1 MVAPDP
7 VGAVLSNKL
16 FVDNDDIRDNTF
28 DVEDEN
34 YQAKRSVSGDRI
46 KLNSFCFI
54 NISR

>member
-1 MVAPDP
+1 MAAPGP

-16 FVDNDDIRDNTF
+16 FVDNDDIRDNTV
-28 DVEDEN
+28 DVADEN
-34 YQAKRSVSGDRI
+34 YQAKRSVSGNRN